1 MPVGIVSGSWT
12 GTRWPPSHV
21 ANGLPV
27 APSAEPCPRS
37 RLHAEDQGWCHIVLS
52 GMWAGA
58 MAGRQVVSG
67 NCRGLLLADV
77 PWVPC
82 VLAALRMAGAGER
95 VLCQ

>member
-1 MPVGIVSGSWT
+1 MLS
-12 GTRWPPSHV
+12 
-21 ANGLPV
+21 
-27 APSAEPCPRS
+27 
-37 RLHAEDQGWCHIVLS
+37 DQGWCHIVLS

-95 VLCQ
+95 AEVALDRGQERAEPEEMGERDPEIGEGCLP